1 MGGEICPDLE
11 FNPSLTIRH
20 GNTEFRLYASLNLKP
35 ESRRF
40 ALIRS
45 KVPKRNKI

>member
-20 GNTEFRLYASLNLKP
+20 GNTEFRLYASLN
-35 ESRRF
+35 
-40 ALIRS
+40 S
-45 KVPKRNKI
+45 KTGVSEVCTD